1 MEYKSASRRRI
12 FNRTRFFEN
21 LQTARSSFHVT
32 TRSISFPICS
42 RLSLGTES
50 VGPATSCRMNRIPPP
65 ADVEKLMTQ
74 TANPAP
80 AGLPPLGGGQPLGRI

>member
-65 ADVEKLMTQ
+65 ADVEKLILN
-74 TANPAP
+74 ALPEYSNGFVNSVSSLAP
-80 AGLPPLGGGQPLGRI
+80 A